1 MFPAAEPVRHQNS
14 ACMDPLLETLKNSD
28 LRSDMH
34 TSVLSSCE
42 PELQELM
49 RQIDIMMDQK
59 KRVWE
64 AEVRALELRLQAGE
78 QELRAARRLGEQ
90 RDVEMGFLR
99 KQLEDAQVG
108 RRTLAARYEEQLQ
121 KLHEELSK
129 LKRSYQKLQRKH
141 VKEASEEEAK
151 GRDAV
156 HLKDKT
162 ELRLEERGEVQQLQ
176 REVTRLQQA
185 LQAKDHEMRME
196 QAFRQRSELCQVEED
211 LKQQLS
217 RAKEERAVAVSDAR
231 KLGEELQRLRQTH
244 SGEVGGVRREVSRLT
259 GELHQRDL
267 TIATLRGSV
276 STAEQRLHVE
286 MQRAERREAELK
298 VLQAQLESL
307 QTEKQ
312 QLSSLLERLD
322 SSQSPKRGG
331 ACQGP
336 DRERGLLSLSSLER
350 ENQQLRQKVTQMNSR
365 LQAHEKAPPTH
376 AKSSQSP
383 SWHNL
388 GGGAGRETHREEE
401 VQAMKAKLQ
410 ENTTHYGEEINRLLV
425 HLDSLSPGSQQ
436 THHVTAPPSSSSS
449 SSSWPSPGRMRK
461 GREEGFA
468 EGRHSSSSEDML
480 GHLEGGGNEETELA
494 VATAAVEAVVSRFLE
509 GEMLRSEELLQRLD
523 THVQGMKED
532 NARTVR
538 MYQPALTST
547 LP

>member
-28 LRSDMH
+28 LS
-34 TSVLSSCE
+34 SVLSSCE

-141 VKEASEEEAK
+141 VKEANEEEAK

-376 AKSSQSP
+376 AKSSQSQ
-383 SWHNL
+383 STWHNL

-449 SSSWPSPGRMRK
+449 SSSSWPSPGRMRK
-461 GREEGFA
+461 GQEEGFT

-480 GHLEGGGNEETELA
+480 GHLEGGGNEET
-494 VATAAVEAVVSRFLE
+494 AVVSRFLE
-509 GEMLRSEELLQRLD
+509 GEMLRSEELLQQLD

-547 LP
+547 RP